1 MSDKQHED
9 VCFKKNLTLNFNK
22 NIIFLDPNDKSFW
35 QTRSE
40 APPVPAH
47 RSLSPNYYGNSES
60 NMMLPYDSQRQY
72 YPKSLRDG
80 LGSIQIALSYDQVN
94 SILLV
99 TVVSARSLRC
109 REYNNTIIAPN
120 PFVKVYLLPGRKVSN
135 KRRTKYI
142 SNTANPE
149 WHQTVEY
156 LVNFHDIPSYYLE
169 LTVWNYD
176 KYNDNICLG
185 QVNLSLSDT
194 SLFNN
199 MTRSYP
205 LQSPDQA
212 SVIHGLNN
220 TPAAPTTRLRTQSY
234 YNPSSLDLGYP
245 AIC

>member
-1 MSDKQHED
+1 
-9 VCFKKNLTLNFNK
+9 
-22 NIIFLDPNDKSFW
+22 
-35 QTRSE
+35 
-40 APPVPAH
+40 
-47 RSLSPNYYGNSES
+47 
-60 NMMLPYDSQRQY
+60 MMLPYDSQRQY